1 MKNQDSKTMERRIY
15 KSPVLTIM
23 QVETEGLLC
32 KSVNNILD
40 LDYIFDEDDKE

>member
-15 KSPVLTIM
+15 QSPVLTIM

-40 LDYIFDEDDKE
+40 LDYIFDEEEKE